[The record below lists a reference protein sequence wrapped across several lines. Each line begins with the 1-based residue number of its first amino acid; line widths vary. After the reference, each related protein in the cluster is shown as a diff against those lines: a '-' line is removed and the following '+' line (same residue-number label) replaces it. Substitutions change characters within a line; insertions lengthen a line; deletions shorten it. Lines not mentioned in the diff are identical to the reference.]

1 MQLPDLKGVR
11 NASENLQGVSVLT
24 PLVINER
31 LSNDLNCK
39 IYLKREDLQQV
50 RSFKIRGAFNKI
62 RSIDSDYLKNK
73 TLVCASAGNHAQG
86 FAYSCNKL
94 KIYGKIYMPVTT
106 PKQKI
111 ERVKIFG
118 GEYVEIILIG
128 DNFDD
133 AQYEAQKQNTD
144 KDLFVHAFDDVN
156 VIEGQGTIGLEI
168 LDQVD
173 KHFDYLI
180 VPVGGGGL
188 ISGIITVFKE
198 LSPKTKIIGVEAE
211 GAPAMSKSLKDGKII
226 KLDSI
231 DNFVDGVSIKK
242 IGKIPFDIC
251 KKYLDEIYNKIYS
264 DGRVWIHAHF
274 GSNDIDEIFSK
285 IRFMIIGC
293 DCKWVVVDHLH
304 MLVSATTEGDERRTI
319 DSIMTKLRSIVEE
332 TGAGMIL
339 VSHLR
344 RVEGNRGHENGV
356 TVGLNHLRGSQS
368 IAQLSDCVIALE
380 RNQQSD
386 DPIDSQTTHMRILKS
401 RYTGDV
407 GMAAHLLYDQ
417 DTGRLK
423 ELDAADFEDDGVEL

>member
-1 MQLPDLKGVR
+1 MQFTDLKGVR
-11 NASENLQGVSVLT
+11 NASEILQGISTLT

-62 RSIDSDYLKNK
+62 KSIDSAYLNNK

-94 KIYGKIYMPVTT
+94 KIYGKVYMPVTT

-144 KDLFVHAFDDVN
+144 KDLFIHAFDDIK

-173 KHFDYLI
+173 NHLDYLI
-180 VPVGGGGL
+180 VPIGGGGL

-198 LSPKTKIIGVEAE
+198 LSPRTKIIGVEAD
-211 GAPAMSKSLKDGKII
+211 GAPAMSKSIKEGKII
-226 KLDSI
+226 ELDSI

-242 IGKIPFDIC
+242 IGKIPFEIC
-251 KKYLDEIYNKIYS
+251 KNYLDKIFLVPEAKICQTILDLYNKDGIVVEPAGAIGISALELNSEMFMNKNVGVLICGGNNDFSRMAEIRERALFYS
-264 DGRVWIHAHF
+264 NLKHYFIVKFPQRAGALKEFVNNVVGI
-274 GSNDIDEIFSK
+274 NDDITFFEYAKKNNKENGTAIVGIELKFSK
-285 IRFMIIGC
+285 DFDDLIKKM
-293 DCKWVVVDHLH
+293 K
-304 MLVSATTEGDERRTI
+304 
-319 DSIMTKLRSIVEE
+319 
-332 TGAGMIL
+332 
-339 VSHLR
+339 
-344 RVEGNRGHENGV
+344 ENGFF
-356 TVGLNHLRGSQS
+356 GEYLNDNPE
-368 IAQLSDCVIALE
+368 ILSFI
-380 RNQQSD
+380 
-386 DPIDSQTTHMRILKS
+386 I
-401 RYTGDV
+401 
-407 GMAAHLLYDQ
+407 
-417 DTGRLK
+417 
-423 ELDAADFEDDGVEL
+423 

>member
-133 AQYEAQKQNTD
+133 AQYEAQKQNAD

-251 KKYLDEIYNKIYS
+251 KKYLDKILLVPEGKICQTILDLYNK
-264 DGRVWIHAHF
+264 DGIVVEPAGAIGISALELNKKMF
-274 GSNDIDEIFSK
+274 KDKNVGVLICGGSNDFTRMAEIRERALFYSNLKHYFIVKFPQRAGALKEFVNNVLGKNDDITFFEYVKKNNRENGTAIVGIELKFSK
-285 IRFMIIGC
+285 
-293 DCKWVVVDHLH
+293 DLND
-304 MLVSATTEGDERRTI
+304 LVKK
-319 DSIMTKLRSIVEE
+319 MK
-332 TGAGMIL
+332 
-339 VSHLR
+339 
-344 RVEGNRGHENGV
+344 ENGFF
-356 TVGLNHLRGSQS
+356 GEYLNEKPETLRFL
-368 IAQLSDCVIALE
+368 I
-380 RNQQSD
+380 
-386 DPIDSQTTHMRILKS
+386 
-401 RYTGDV
+401 
-407 GMAAHLLYDQ
+407 
-417 DTGRLK
+417 
-423 ELDAADFEDDGVEL
+423 

>member
-1 MQLPDLKGVR
+1 MQFTDLKGVR
-11 NASENLQGVSVLT
+11 NASEILQGISTLT

-62 RSIDSDYLKNK
+62 KSIDSAYLKNK

-94 KIYGKIYMPVTT
+94 KIYGKVYMPVTT

-144 KDLFVHAFDDVN
+144 KDLFIHAFDDIK

-173 KHFDYLI
+173 NHLDYLI
-180 VPVGGGGL
+180 VPIGGGGL

-198 LSPKTKIIGVEAE
+198 LSPRTKIIGVEAD
-211 GAPAMSKSLKDGKII
+211 GAPAMSKSIKEGKII
-226 KLDSI
+226 ELDSI

-242 IGKIPFDIC
+242 IGKIPFEIC
-251 KKYLDEIYNKIYS
+251 KNYLDKIFLVPEGKICQTILDLYNKDGIVVEPAGAIGISALELNSEMFMNKNVGVLICGGNNDFSRMAEIRERALFYS
-264 DGRVWIHAHF
+264 NLKHYFIVKFPQRAGALKEFVNNVVGI
-274 GSNDIDEIFSK
+274 NDDITFFEYAKKNNKENGTAIVGIELKFSK
-285 IRFMIIGC
+285 DFDDLIKKM
-293 DCKWVVVDHLH
+293 K
-304 MLVSATTEGDERRTI
+304 
-319 DSIMTKLRSIVEE
+319 
-332 TGAGMIL
+332 
-339 VSHLR
+339 
-344 RVEGNRGHENGV
+344 ENGFF
-356 TVGLNHLRGSQS
+356 GEYLNDNPE
-368 IAQLSDCVIALE
+368 ILSFI
-380 RNQQSD
+380 
-386 DPIDSQTTHMRILKS
+386 I
-401 RYTGDV
+401 
-407 GMAAHLLYDQ
+407 
-417 DTGRLK
+417 
-423 ELDAADFEDDGVEL
+423 

>member
-1 MQLPDLKGVR
+1 MQFTDLKGVR
-11 NASENLQGVSVLT
+11 NASEILQGISTLT

-62 RSIDSDYLKNK
+62 KSIDSAYLNNK

-94 KIYGKIYMPVTT
+94 KIYGKVYMPVTT

-144 KDLFVHAFDDVN
+144 KDLFIHAFDDIK

-173 KHFDYLI
+173 NHLDYLI
-180 VPVGGGGL
+180 VPIGGGGL

-198 LSPKTKIIGVEAE
+198 LSPRTKIIGVEAD
-211 GAPAMSKSLKDGKII
+211 GAPAMSKSIKEGKII
-226 KLDSI
+226 ELDSI

-242 IGKIPFDIC
+242 IGKIPFEIC
-251 KKYLDEIYNKIYS
+251 KNYLDKIFLVPEGKICQTILDLYNKDGIVVEPAGAIGISALELNSEMFMNKNVGVLICGGNNDFSRMAEIRERALIYS
-264 DGRVWIHAHF
+264 NLKHYFIVKFPQRAGALKEFVNNVVGI
-274 GSNDIDEIFSK
+274 NDDITFFEYVKKNNKENGTAIVGIELKFSK
-285 IRFMIIGC
+285 DFDDLIKKM
-293 DCKWVVVDHLH
+293 K
-304 MLVSATTEGDERRTI
+304 
-319 DSIMTKLRSIVEE
+319 
-332 TGAGMIL
+332 
-339 VSHLR
+339 
-344 RVEGNRGHENGV
+344 ENGFF
-356 TVGLNHLRGSQS
+356 GEYLNDNPE
-368 IAQLSDCVIALE
+368 ILSFI
-380 RNQQSD
+380 
-386 DPIDSQTTHMRILKS
+386 I
-401 RYTGDV
+401 
-407 GMAAHLLYDQ
+407 
-417 DTGRLK
+417 
-423 ELDAADFEDDGVEL
+423 

>member
-133 AQYEAQKQNTD
+133 AQYEAQKQNAD

-188 ISGIITVFKE
+188 VSGIITVFKE

-251 KKYLDEIYNKIYS
+251 KKYLDEILLVPEGKICQTILDLYNKDGIVVEPAGAIGISALELNNKMFKDKNVGVLICGGNNDFTRMAEIRERALFYS
-264 DGRVWIHAHF
+264 NLKHYFIVKFPQRAGALKEFVNNVL
-274 GSNDIDEIFSK
+274 GKNDDITFFEYVKKNNRENGTAIVGIELKFSK
-285 IRFMIIGC
+285 
-293 DCKWVVVDHLH
+293 DLND
-304 MLVSATTEGDERRTI
+304 LVKK
-319 DSIMTKLRSIVEE
+319 MK
-332 TGAGMIL
+332 
-339 VSHLR
+339 
-344 RVEGNRGHENGV
+344 ENGFF
-356 TVGLNHLRGSQS
+356 GEYLNEKPETLRFL
-368 IAQLSDCVIALE
+368 I
-380 RNQQSD
+380 
-386 DPIDSQTTHMRILKS
+386 
-401 RYTGDV
+401 
-407 GMAAHLLYDQ
+407 
-417 DTGRLK
+417 
-423 ELDAADFEDDGVEL
+423 

>member
-1 MQLPDLKGVR
+1 MQFTDLKGVR
-11 NASENLQGVSVLT
+11 NASEILQGISTLT

-62 RSIDSDYLKNK
+62 KSIDSAYLKNK

-94 KIYGKIYMPVTT
+94 KIYGKVYMPVTT

-133 AQYEAQKQNTD
+133 AQDEAQKQNTD
-144 KDLFVHAFDDVN
+144 KDLFIHAFDDIK

-173 KHFDYLI
+173 NHLDYLI
-180 VPVGGGGL
+180 VPIGGGGL

-198 LSPKTKIIGVEAE
+198 LSPRTKIIGVEAD
-211 GAPAMSKSLKDGKII
+211 GAPAMSKSIKEGKII
-226 KLDSI
+226 ELDSI

-242 IGKIPFDIC
+242 IGKIPFEIC
-251 KKYLDEIYNKIYS
+251 KNYLDKIFLVPEGKICQTILDLYNKDGIVVEPAGAIGISALELNSEMFMNKNVGVLICGGNNDFSRMAEIRERALFYS
-264 DGRVWIHAHF
+264 NLKHYFIVKFPQRAGALKEFVNNVVGI
-274 GSNDIDEIFSK
+274 NDDITFFEYAKKNNKENGTAIVGIELKFSK
-285 IRFMIIGC
+285 DFDDLIKKM
-293 DCKWVVVDHLH
+293 K
-304 MLVSATTEGDERRTI
+304 
-319 DSIMTKLRSIVEE
+319 
-332 TGAGMIL
+332 
-339 VSHLR
+339 
-344 RVEGNRGHENGV
+344 ENGFF
-356 TVGLNHLRGSQS
+356 GEYLNDNPE
-368 IAQLSDCVIALE
+368 ILSFI
-380 RNQQSD
+380 
-386 DPIDSQTTHMRILKS
+386 I
-401 RYTGDV
+401 
-407 GMAAHLLYDQ
+407 
-417 DTGRLK
+417 
-423 ELDAADFEDDGVEL
+423 

>member
-31 LSNDLNCK
+31 LSNDLNSK

-251 KKYLDEIYNKIYS
+251 KKYLDEILLVPEGKICQTILDLYNKDGIVVEPAGAIGISALELNNKMFKGKNVGVLICGGNNDFTRMAEIRERALFYS
-264 DGRVWIHAHF
+264 NLKHYFIVKFPQRAGALKEFVNNVL
-274 GSNDIDEIFSK
+274 GKNDDITFFEYVKKNNRENGTAIVGIELKFSK
-285 IRFMIIGC
+285 
-293 DCKWVVVDHLH
+293 DLND
-304 MLVSATTEGDERRTI
+304 LVKK
-319 DSIMTKLRSIVEE
+319 MK
-332 TGAGMIL
+332 
-339 VSHLR
+339 
-344 RVEGNRGHENGV
+344 ENGFF
-356 TVGLNHLRGSQS
+356 GEYLNEKPETLRFL
-368 IAQLSDCVIALE
+368 I
-380 RNQQSD
+380 
-386 DPIDSQTTHMRILKS
+386 
-401 RYTGDV
+401 
-407 GMAAHLLYDQ
+407 
-417 DTGRLK
+417 
-423 ELDAADFEDDGVEL
+423 

>member
-39 IYLKREDLQQV
+39 IYLKREDLQQI

-73 TLVCASAGNHAQG
+73 ILVCASAGNHAQG

-94 KIYGKIYMPVTT
+94 KIYGKVYMPVTT

-133 AQYEAQKQNTD
+133 AQYEAQNQNSD
-144 KDLFVHAFDDVN
+144 KDLFVHAFDDIN

-251 KKYLDEIYNKIYS
+251 KKSLDEILLVPEGKICQTILDLYNKDGIVVEPAGAIGISALELNNKMFKDKNVGVLICGGNNDFTRMAEIRERSLFYS
-264 DGRVWIHAHF
+264 NLKHYFIVKFPQRAGALKEFVNNVL
-274 GSNDIDEIFSK
+274 GKNDDITFFEYVKKNNRENGTAIVGIELKFSK
-285 IRFMIIGC
+285 
-293 DCKWVVVDHLH
+293 DLND
-304 MLVSATTEGDERRTI
+304 LVKK
-319 DSIMTKLRSIVEE
+319 MK
-332 TGAGMIL
+332 
-339 VSHLR
+339 
-344 RVEGNRGHENGV
+344 ENGFF
-356 TVGLNHLRGSQS
+356 GEYLNEKPETLRFL
-368 IAQLSDCVIALE
+368 I
-380 RNQQSD
+380 
-386 DPIDSQTTHMRILKS
+386 
-401 RYTGDV
+401 
-407 GMAAHLLYDQ
+407 
-417 DTGRLK
+417 
-423 ELDAADFEDDGVEL
+423 

>member
-62 RSIDSDYLKNK
+62 RSIDPHYLKNK

-251 KKYLDEIYNKIYS
+251 KKSLDEILLVPEGKICQTILDLYNKDGIVVEPAGAIGISALELNNKMFKDKNVGVLICGGNNDFTRMPEIRERALFYS
-264 DGRVWIHAHF
+264 NLKHYFIVKFPQRAGALKEFVNNVL
-274 GSNDIDEIFSK
+274 GKNDDITFFEYVKKNNRENGTAIVGIELKFSK
-285 IRFMIIGC
+285 
-293 DCKWVVVDHLH
+293 DLND
-304 MLVSATTEGDERRTI
+304 LVKK
-319 DSIMTKLRSIVEE
+319 MK
-332 TGAGMIL
+332 
-339 VSHLR
+339 
-344 RVEGNRGHENGV
+344 ENGFF
-356 TVGLNHLRGSQS
+356 GEYLNEKPETLRFL
-368 IAQLSDCVIALE
+368 I
-380 RNQQSD
+380 
-386 DPIDSQTTHMRILKS
+386 
-401 RYTGDV
+401 
-407 GMAAHLLYDQ
+407 
-417 DTGRLK
+417 
-423 ELDAADFEDDGVEL
+423 

>member
-1 MQLPDLKGVR
+1 MQFTDLKGVR
-11 NASENLQGVSVLT
+11 NASEILQGISTLT

-62 RSIDSDYLKNK
+62 KSIDSAYLNNK

-94 KIYGKIYMPVTT
+94 KIYGKVYMPVTT

-144 KDLFVHAFDDVN
+144 KDLFIHAFDDIK

-173 KHFDYLI
+173 NHLDYLI
-180 VPVGGGGL
+180 VPIGGGGL

-198 LSPKTKIIGVEAE
+198 LSPRTKIIGVEAD
-211 GAPAMSKSLKDGKII
+211 GAPAMSKSIKEGKII
-226 KLDSI
+226 ELDSI

-242 IGKIPFDIC
+242 IGKIPFEIC
-251 KKYLDEIYNKIYS
+251 KNYLDEIFLVPEGKICQTILDLYNKDGIVVEPAGAIGISALELNSEMFMNKNVGVLICGGNNDFSRMAEIRERALFYS
-264 DGRVWIHAHF
+264 NLKHYFIVKFPQRAGALKEFVNNVVGI
-274 GSNDIDEIFSK
+274 NDDITFFEYAKKNNKENGTAIVGIELKFSK
-285 IRFMIIGC
+285 DFDDLIKKM
-293 DCKWVVVDHLH
+293 K
-304 MLVSATTEGDERRTI
+304 
-319 DSIMTKLRSIVEE
+319 
-332 TGAGMIL
+332 
-339 VSHLR
+339 
-344 RVEGNRGHENGV
+344 ENGFF
-356 TVGLNHLRGSQS
+356 GEYLNDNPE
-368 IAQLSDCVIALE
+368 ILSFI
-380 RNQQSD
+380 
-386 DPIDSQTTHMRILKS
+386 I
-401 RYTGDV
+401 
-407 GMAAHLLYDQ
+407 
-417 DTGRLK
+417 
-423 ELDAADFEDDGVEL
+423 

>member
-62 RSIDSDYLKNK
+62 RSIDSDSLNNK

-144 KDLFVHAFDDVN
+144 KSLFVHAFDDVN

-226 KLDSI
+226 ELESI

-242 IGKIPFDIC
+242 IGKIPFEIC
-251 KKYLDEIYNKIYS
+251 KNYLDEILLVPEGKICQTILDLYNKDGIVVEPAGAIGISALELNNKMFKDKNVGVLICGGNNDFTRMAEIRERALFYS
-264 DGRVWIHAHF
+264 NLKHYFIVKFPQRAGALKEFVNNVL
-274 GSNDIDEIFSK
+274 GKNDDITFFEYVKKNNRENGTAIVGIELKFSK
-285 IRFMIIGC
+285 
-293 DCKWVVVDHLH
+293 DLND
-304 MLVSATTEGDERRTI
+304 LVKK
-319 DSIMTKLRSIVEE
+319 MK
-332 TGAGMIL
+332 
-339 VSHLR
+339 
-344 RVEGNRGHENGV
+344 ENGFF
-356 TVGLNHLRGSQS
+356 GEYLNEKPETLRFL
-368 IAQLSDCVIALE
+368 I
-380 RNQQSD
+380 
-386 DPIDSQTTHMRILKS
+386 
-401 RYTGDV
+401 
-407 GMAAHLLYDQ
+407 
-417 DTGRLK
+417 
-423 ELDAADFEDDGVEL
+423 

>member
-1 MQLPDLKGVR
+1 MQFTDLKGVR
-11 NASENLQGVSVLT
+11 NASEILQGISTLT

-62 RSIDSDYLKNK
+62 KSIDSAYLNNK

-94 KIYGKIYMPVTT
+94 KIYGKVYMPVTT

-144 KDLFVHAFDDVN
+144 KDLFIHAFDDIK

-173 KHFDYLI
+173 NHLDYLI
-180 VPVGGGGL
+180 VPIGGGGL

-198 LSPKTKIIGVEAE
+198 LSPRTKIIGVEAD
-211 GAPAMSKSLKDGKII
+211 GAPAMSKSIKEGKII
-226 KLDSI
+226 ELDSI

-242 IGKIPFDIC
+242 IGKIPFEIC
-251 KKYLDEIYNKIYS
+251 KNYLDEIFLVPEGKICQTILDLYNKDGIVVEPAGAIGISALELNSEMFMNKNVGVLICGGNNDFSRMAEIRERALFYS
-264 DGRVWIHAHF
+264 NLKHYFIVKFPQRAGALKEFVNNVVGI
-274 GSNDIDEIFSK
+274 NDDITFFEYAKKNNKENGTAIVGIELKFSK
-285 IRFMIIGC
+285 DFDDLIKKM
-293 DCKWVVVDHLH
+293 K
-304 MLVSATTEGDERRTI
+304 
-319 DSIMTKLRSIVEE
+319 
-332 TGAGMIL
+332 
-339 VSHLR
+339 
-344 RVEGNRGHENGV
+344 ENGFF
-356 TVGLNHLRGSQS
+356 GEYLNDNPEL
-368 IAQLSDCVIALE
+368 LSFI
-380 RNQQSD
+380 
-386 DPIDSQTTHMRILKS
+386 I
-401 RYTGDV
+401 
-407 GMAAHLLYDQ
+407 
-417 DTGRLK
+417 
-423 ELDAADFEDDGVEL
+423 

>member
-133 AQYEAQKQNTD
+133 AQYEAQKQNTN
-144 KDLFVHAFDDVN
+144 KSLFVHAFDDVN

-211 GAPAMSKSLKDGKII
+211 GAPAMSWSLKGGKII
-226 KLDSI
+226 ELDSI
-231 DNFVDGVSIKK
+231 NNFVDGVSIKK
-242 IGKIPFDIC
+242 IGKIPFEIC
-251 KKYLDEIYNKIYS
+251 KNSLDEILLVPEGKICQTILDLYNKDGIVVEPAGAIGISALELNNKMFKNKNVGVLICGGNNDFTRMAEIRERALFYS
-264 DGRVWIHAHF
+264 NLKHYFIVKFPQRAGALKEFVNNVL
-274 GSNDIDEIFSK
+274 GKNDDITFFEYVKKNNRENGTAIVGIELKFSK
-285 IRFMIIGC
+285 
-293 DCKWVVVDHLH
+293 DLND
-304 MLVSATTEGDERRTI
+304 LVKK
-319 DSIMTKLRSIVEE
+319 MK
-332 TGAGMIL
+332 
-339 VSHLR
+339 
-344 RVEGNRGHENGV
+344 ENGFF
-356 TVGLNHLRGSQS
+356 GEYLNEKPETLRFL
-368 IAQLSDCVIALE
+368 I
-380 RNQQSD
+380 
-386 DPIDSQTTHMRILKS
+386 
-401 RYTGDV
+401 
-407 GMAAHLLYDQ
+407 
-417 DTGRLK
+417 
-423 ELDAADFEDDGVEL
+423 

>member
-133 AQYEAQKQNTD
+133 AQYEAQKQNND

-251 KKYLDEIYNKIYS
+251 KKYLDEILLVPEGKICQTILDLYNKDGIVVEPAGAIGISALELNNKMFKDKNVGVLICGGNNDFTRMAEIRERALFYS
-264 DGRVWIHAHF
+264 NLKHYFIVKFPQRAGALKEFVNNVL
-274 GSNDIDEIFSK
+274 GKNDDITFFEYVKKNNRENGTAIVGIELKFSK
-285 IRFMIIGC
+285 
-293 DCKWVVVDHLH
+293 DLND
-304 MLVSATTEGDERRTI
+304 LVKK
-319 DSIMTKLRSIVEE
+319 MK
-332 TGAGMIL
+332 
-339 VSHLR
+339 
-344 RVEGNRGHENGV
+344 ENGFF
-356 TVGLNHLRGSQS
+356 GEYLNEKPETLRFL
-368 IAQLSDCVIALE
+368 I
-380 RNQQSD
+380 
-386 DPIDSQTTHMRILKS
+386 
-401 RYTGDV
+401 
-407 GMAAHLLYDQ
+407 
-417 DTGRLK
+417 
-423 ELDAADFEDDGVEL
+423 

>member
-118 GEYVEIILIG
+118 GEYVEIILTG

-251 KKYLDEIYNKIYS
+251 KKYLDEILLVPEGKICQTILDLYNKDGIVVEPAGAIGISALELNNKMFKDKNVGVLICGGNNDFTRMAEIRERALFYS
-264 DGRVWIHAHF
+264 NLKHYFIVKFPQRAGALKEFVNNVL
-274 GSNDIDEIFSK
+274 GKNDDITFFEYVKKNNRENGTAIVGIELKFSK
-285 IRFMIIGC
+285 
-293 DCKWVVVDHLH
+293 DLND
-304 MLVSATTEGDERRTI
+304 LVKK
-319 DSIMTKLRSIVEE
+319 MK
-332 TGAGMIL
+332 
-339 VSHLR
+339 
-344 RVEGNRGHENGV
+344 ENGFF
-356 TVGLNHLRGSQS
+356 GEYLNEKPETLRFL
-368 IAQLSDCVIALE
+368 I
-380 RNQQSD
+380 
-386 DPIDSQTTHMRILKS
+386 
-401 RYTGDV
+401 
-407 GMAAHLLYDQ
+407 
-417 DTGRLK
+417 
-423 ELDAADFEDDGVEL
+423 

>member
-1 MQLPDLKGVR
+1 MQFTDLKGVR
-11 NASENLQGVSVLT
+11 NASEILQGISTLT

-62 RSIDSDYLKNK
+62 KSIDSAYLNNK

-94 KIYGKIYMPVTT
+94 KIYGKVYMPVTT

-144 KDLFVHAFDDVN
+144 KDLFIHAFDDIK

-173 KHFDYLI
+173 KHLDYLI
-180 VPVGGGGL
+180 VPIGGGGL
-188 ISGIITVFKE
+188 ISGIITVFNE
-198 LSPKTKIIGVEAE
+198 LSPRTKIIGVEAG
-211 GAPAMSKSLKDGKII
+211 GAPAMSKSIKEGKII
-226 KLDSI
+226 ELDSI

-242 IGKIPFDIC
+242 IGKIPFEIC
-251 KKYLDEIYNKIYS
+251 KNYLDEIFLVPEGKICQTILDLYNKDGIVVEPAGAIGISALELNSEMFMNKNVGVLICGGNNDFSRMAEIRERALFYS
-264 DGRVWIHAHF
+264 NLKHYFIVKFPQRAGALKEFVNNVVGI
-274 GSNDIDEIFSK
+274 NDDITFFEYAKKNNKENGTAIVGIELKFSK
-285 IRFMIIGC
+285 DFDDLIKKM
-293 DCKWVVVDHLH
+293 K
-304 MLVSATTEGDERRTI
+304 
-319 DSIMTKLRSIVEE
+319 
-332 TGAGMIL
+332 
-339 VSHLR
+339 
-344 RVEGNRGHENGV
+344 ENGFF
-356 TVGLNHLRGSQS
+356 GEYLNDNPEL
-368 IAQLSDCVIALE
+368 LSFI
-380 RNQQSD
+380 
-386 DPIDSQTTHMRILKS
+386 I
-401 RYTGDV
+401 
-407 GMAAHLLYDQ
+407 
-417 DTGRLK
+417 
-423 ELDAADFEDDGVEL
+423 

>member
-1 MQLPDLKGVR
+1 MQFTDLKGVR
-11 NASENLQGVSVLT
+11 NASEILQGISTLT

-62 RSIDSDYLKNK
+62 KSIDSAYLNNK

-94 KIYGKIYMPVTT
+94 KIYGKVYMPVTT

-144 KDLFVHAFDDVN
+144 KDLFIHAFDDIK

-173 KHFDYLI
+173 NHLDYLI
-180 VPVGGGGL
+180 VPIGGGGL

-198 LSPKTKIIGVEAE
+198 LSPRTKIIGVEAD
-211 GAPAMSKSLKDGKII
+211 GAPAMSKSIKEGKII
-226 KLDSI
+226 ELDSI

-242 IGKIPFDIC
+242 IGKIPFEIC
-251 KKYLDEIYNKIYS
+251 KNYLDKIFLVPEGKICQTILDLYNKDGIVVEPAGAIGISALELNSEMFMNKNVGVLICGGNNDFSRMAEIRERALFYS
-264 DGRVWIHAHF
+264 NLKHYFIVKFPQRAGALKEFVNNVVGI
-274 GSNDIDEIFSK
+274 NDDITFFEYAKKNNKENGTAIVGIELKFSK
-285 IRFMIIGC
+285 DFDDLIKKM
-293 DCKWVVVDHLH
+293 K
-304 MLVSATTEGDERRTI
+304 
-319 DSIMTKLRSIVEE
+319 
-332 TGAGMIL
+332 
-339 VSHLR
+339 
-344 RVEGNRGHENGV
+344 ENGFF
-356 TVGLNHLRGSQS
+356 GEYLNDNPE
-368 IAQLSDCVIALE
+368 ILSFLI
-380 RNQQSD
+380 
-386 DPIDSQTTHMRILKS
+386 
-401 RYTGDV
+401 
-407 GMAAHLLYDQ
+407 
-417 DTGRLK
+417 
-423 ELDAADFEDDGVEL
+423 

>member
-1 MQLPDLKGVR
+1 MQIPDLKGVR

-133 AQYEAQKQNTD
+133 AQYEAQKQNND

-251 KKYLDEIYNKIYS
+251 KKYLDEILLVPEGKICQTILDLYNKDGIVVEPAGAIGISALELNNKMFKGKNVGVLICGGNNDFTRMAEIRERALFYS
-264 DGRVWIHAHF
+264 NLKHYFIVKFPQRAGALKEFVNNVL
-274 GSNDIDEIFSK
+274 GKNDDITFFEYVKKNNRENGTAIVGIELKFSK
-285 IRFMIIGC
+285 
-293 DCKWVVVDHLH
+293 DLND
-304 MLVSATTEGDERRTI
+304 LVKK
-319 DSIMTKLRSIVEE
+319 MK
-332 TGAGMIL
+332 
-339 VSHLR
+339 
-344 RVEGNRGHENGV
+344 ENGFF
-356 TVGLNHLRGSQS
+356 GEYLNEKPETLRFL
-368 IAQLSDCVIALE
+368 I
-380 RNQQSD
+380 
-386 DPIDSQTTHMRILKS
+386 
-401 RYTGDV
+401 
-407 GMAAHLLYDQ
+407 
-417 DTGRLK
+417 
-423 ELDAADFEDDGVEL
+423 

>member
-1 MQLPDLKGVR
+1 MQFTDLKGVR
-11 NASENLQGVSVLT
+11 NASEILQGISTLT

-62 RSIDSDYLKNK
+62 KSIDSAYLNNK

-94 KIYGKIYMPVTT
+94 KIYGKVYMPVTT

-144 KDLFVHAFDDVN
+144 KDLFIHAFDDIK

-173 KHFDYLI
+173 NHLDYLI
-180 VPVGGGGL
+180 VPIGGGGL

-198 LSPKTKIIGVEAE
+198 LSPRTKIIGVEAD
-211 GAPAMSKSLKDGKII
+211 GAPAMSKSIKEGKII
-226 KLDSI
+226 ELDSI

-242 IGKIPFDIC
+242 IGKIPFEIC
-251 KKYLDEIYNKIYS
+251 KNYLDKIFLVPEGKICQTILDLYNKDGIVVEPAGAIGISALELNSEMFMNKNVGVLICGGNNDFSRMAEIRERALFYS
-264 DGRVWIHAHF
+264 NLKHYFIVKFPQRAGALKEFVNNVVGI
-274 GSNDIDEIFSK
+274 NDDITFFEYAKKNNKENGTAIVGIELKFSK
-285 IRFMIIGC
+285 DFDDLIKKM
-293 DCKWVVVDHLH
+293 K
-304 MLVSATTEGDERRTI
+304 
-319 DSIMTKLRSIVEE
+319 
-332 TGAGMIL
+332 
-339 VSHLR
+339 
-344 RVEGNRGHENGV
+344 ENGFF
-356 TVGLNHLRGSQS
+356 GEYLNDNPEL
-368 IAQLSDCVIALE
+368 LSFI
-380 RNQQSD
+380 
-386 DPIDSQTTHMRILKS
+386 I
-401 RYTGDV
+401 
-407 GMAAHLLYDQ
+407 
-417 DTGRLK
+417 
-423 ELDAADFEDDGVEL
+423 

>member
-1 MQLPDLKGVR
+1 MQIPDLKGVR

-62 RSIDSDYLKNK
+62 RSIASDYLKNK

-173 KHFDYLI
+173 KSFDYLI

-251 KKYLDEIYNKIYS
+251 KKYLDEILLVPEGKICQTILDLYNKDGIVVEPAGAIGISALELNNKMFKGKNVGVLICGGNNDFTRMAEIRERALFYS
-264 DGRVWIHAHF
+264 NLKHYFIVKFPQRAGALKEFVNNVL
-274 GSNDIDEIFSK
+274 GKNDDITFFEYVKKNNRENGTAIVGIELKFSK
-285 IRFMIIGC
+285 
-293 DCKWVVVDHLH
+293 DLND
-304 MLVSATTEGDERRTI
+304 LVKK
-319 DSIMTKLRSIVEE
+319 MK
-332 TGAGMIL
+332 
-339 VSHLR
+339 
-344 RVEGNRGHENGV
+344 ENGFF
-356 TVGLNHLRGSQS
+356 GEYLNEKPETLRFL
-368 IAQLSDCVIALE
+368 I
-380 RNQQSD
+380 
-386 DPIDSQTTHMRILKS
+386 
-401 RYTGDV
+401 
-407 GMAAHLLYDQ
+407 
-417 DTGRLK
+417 
-423 ELDAADFEDDGVEL
+423 

>member
-1 MQLPDLKGVR
+1 MQIPDLKGVR

-133 AQYEAQKQNTD
+133 AQYEAQKQNND

-251 KKYLDEIYNKIYS
+251 KNHLDEILLVPEGKICQTILDLYNKDGIVVEPAGAIGISALELNNKMFKGKNVGVLICGGNNDFTRMAEIRERALFYS
-264 DGRVWIHAHF
+264 NLKHYFIVKFPQRAGALKEFVNNVL
-274 GSNDIDEIFSK
+274 GKNDDITFFEYVKKNNRENGTAIVGIELKFSK
-285 IRFMIIGC
+285 
-293 DCKWVVVDHLH
+293 DLND
-304 MLVSATTEGDERRTI
+304 LVKK
-319 DSIMTKLRSIVEE
+319 MK
-332 TGAGMIL
+332 
-339 VSHLR
+339 
-344 RVEGNRGHENGV
+344 ENGFF
-356 TVGLNHLRGSQS
+356 GEYLNEKPETLRFL
-368 IAQLSDCVIALE
+368 I
-380 RNQQSD
+380 
-386 DPIDSQTTHMRILKS
+386 
-401 RYTGDV
+401 
-407 GMAAHLLYDQ
+407 
-417 DTGRLK
+417 
-423 ELDAADFEDDGVEL
+423 

>member
-62 RSIDSDYLKNK
+62 RSIDSGYLENK

-180 VPVGGGGL
+180 VPIGGGGL

-251 KKYLDEIYNKIYS
+251 KKYLDEILLVPEGKICQTILDLYNKDGIVVEPAGAIGLSALELNNKMFKDKNVGVLICGGNNDFTRMAEIRERALIYS
-264 DGRVWIHAHF
+264 NLKHYFIVKFPQRAGALKEFVNNVL
-274 GSNDIDEIFSK
+274 GKNDDITFFEYVKKNNRENGTAIVGIELKFSK
-285 IRFMIIGC
+285 
-293 DCKWVVVDHLH
+293 DLND
-304 MLVSATTEGDERRTI
+304 LVKK
-319 DSIMTKLRSIVEE
+319 MK
-332 TGAGMIL
+332 
-339 VSHLR
+339 
-344 RVEGNRGHENGV
+344 ENGFF
-356 TVGLNHLRGSQS
+356 GEYLNEKPETLRFL
-368 IAQLSDCVIALE
+368 I
-380 RNQQSD
+380 
-386 DPIDSQTTHMRILKS
+386 
-401 RYTGDV
+401 
-407 GMAAHLLYDQ
+407 
-417 DTGRLK
+417 
-423 ELDAADFEDDGVEL
+423 

>member
-1 MQLPDLKGVR
+1 MQFTDLKGVR
-11 NASENLQGVSVLT
+11 NASEILQGISTLT

-62 RSIDSDYLKNK
+62 KSIDSAYLNNK

-94 KIYGKIYMPVTT
+94 KIYGKVYMPVTT

-144 KDLFVHAFDDVN
+144 KDLFIHAFDDIK

-173 KHFDYLI
+173 NHLDYLI
-180 VPVGGGGL
+180 VPIGGGGL
-188 ISGIITVFKE
+188 ISGIITVFNE
-198 LSPKTKIIGVEAE
+198 LSPRTKIIGVEAG
-211 GAPAMSKSLKDGKII
+211 GAPAMSKSIKEGKII
-226 KLDSI
+226 ELDSI

-242 IGKIPFDIC
+242 IGKIPFEIC
-251 KKYLDEIYNKIYS
+251 KNYLDKIFLVPEGKICQTILDLYNKDGIVVEPAGAIGISALELNSEMFMNKNVGVLICGGNNDFSRMAEIRERALFYS
-264 DGRVWIHAHF
+264 NLKHYFIVKFPQRAGALKEFVNNVVGI
-274 GSNDIDEIFSK
+274 NDDITFFEYAKKNNKENGTAIVGIELKFSK
-285 IRFMIIGC
+285 DFDDLIKKM
-293 DCKWVVVDHLH
+293 K
-304 MLVSATTEGDERRTI
+304 
-319 DSIMTKLRSIVEE
+319 
-332 TGAGMIL
+332 
-339 VSHLR
+339 
-344 RVEGNRGHENGV
+344 ENGFF
-356 TVGLNHLRGSQS
+356 GEYLNDNPE
-368 IAQLSDCVIALE
+368 ILSFLI
-380 RNQQSD
+380 
-386 DPIDSQTTHMRILKS
+386 
-401 RYTGDV
+401 
-407 GMAAHLLYDQ
+407 
-417 DTGRLK
+417 
-423 ELDAADFEDDGVEL
+423 

>member
-251 KKYLDEIYNKIYS
+251 KRYLDEILLVPEGKICQTILDLYNKDGIVVEPAGAIGISALELNNKMFKGKNVGVLICGGNNDFTRMAEIRERALFYS
-264 DGRVWIHAHF
+264 NLKHYFIVKFPQRAGALKEFVNNVL
-274 GSNDIDEIFSK
+274 GKNDDITFFEYVKKNNRENGTAIVGIELKFSK
-285 IRFMIIGC
+285 
-293 DCKWVVVDHLH
+293 DLND
-304 MLVSATTEGDERRTI
+304 LVKK
-319 DSIMTKLRSIVEE
+319 MK
-332 TGAGMIL
+332 
-339 VSHLR
+339 
-344 RVEGNRGHENGV
+344 ENGFF
-356 TVGLNHLRGSQS
+356 GEYLNEKPETLRFL
-368 IAQLSDCVIALE
+368 I
-380 RNQQSD
+380 
-386 DPIDSQTTHMRILKS
+386 
-401 RYTGDV
+401 
-407 GMAAHLLYDQ
+407 
-417 DTGRLK
+417 
-423 ELDAADFEDDGVEL
+423 

>member
-251 KKYLDEIYNKIYS
+251 KKYLDEILLVPEGKICQTILDLYNKDGIVVEPAGAIGISALELNNKMFEGKNVGVLICGGNNDFTRMAEIRERALFYS
-264 DGRVWIHAHF
+264 NLKHYFIVKFPQRAGALKEFVNNVL
-274 GSNDIDEIFSK
+274 GKNDDITFFEYVKKNNRENGTAIVGIELKFSK
-285 IRFMIIGC
+285 
-293 DCKWVVVDHLH
+293 DLND
-304 MLVSATTEGDERRTI
+304 LVKK
-319 DSIMTKLRSIVEE
+319 MK
-332 TGAGMIL
+332 
-339 VSHLR
+339 
-344 RVEGNRGHENGV
+344 ENGFF
-356 TVGLNHLRGSQS
+356 GEYLNEKPETLRFL
-368 IAQLSDCVIALE
+368 I
-380 RNQQSD
+380 
-386 DPIDSQTTHMRILKS
+386 
-401 RYTGDV
+401 
-407 GMAAHLLYDQ
+407 
-417 DTGRLK
+417 
-423 ELDAADFEDDGVEL
+423 

>member
-226 KLDSI
+226 KLNSI

-251 KKYLDEIYNKIYS
+251 KKYLDEILLVPEGKICQTILDLYNKDGIVVEPAGAIGISALELNNKMFKDKNVGVLICGGNNDFTRMAEIRERALFYS
-264 DGRVWIHAHF
+264 NLKHYFIVKFPQRAGALKEFVNNVL
-274 GSNDIDEIFSK
+274 GKNDDITFFEYVKKNNRENGTAIVGIELKFSK
-285 IRFMIIGC
+285 DLNDLLKKMKESGFFGEYLNEKPETLRFLI
-293 DCKWVVVDHLH
+293 
-304 MLVSATTEGDERRTI
+304 
-319 DSIMTKLRSIVEE
+319 
-332 TGAGMIL
+332 
-339 VSHLR
+339 
-344 RVEGNRGHENGV
+344 
-356 TVGLNHLRGSQS
+356 
-368 IAQLSDCVIALE
+368 
-380 RNQQSD
+380 
-386 DPIDSQTTHMRILKS
+386 
-401 RYTGDV
+401 
-407 GMAAHLLYDQ
+407 
-417 DTGRLK
+417 
-423 ELDAADFEDDGVEL
+423 

>member
-62 RSIDSDYLKNK
+62 RSIDSGYLKNQ

-251 KKYLDEIYNKIYS
+251 KKYLDEILLVPEGKICQTILDLYNKDGIVVEPAGAIGISALELNNKIFKGKNVGVLICGGNNDFTRMAEIRERALFYS
-264 DGRVWIHAHF
+264 NLKHYFIVKFPQRAGALKEFVNNVL
-274 GSNDIDEIFSK
+274 GKNDDITFFEYVKKNNRENGTAIVGIELKFSK
-285 IRFMIIGC
+285 
-293 DCKWVVVDHLH
+293 DLND
-304 MLVSATTEGDERRTI
+304 LVKK
-319 DSIMTKLRSIVEE
+319 MK
-332 TGAGMIL
+332 
-339 VSHLR
+339 
-344 RVEGNRGHENGV
+344 ENGFF
-356 TVGLNHLRGSQS
+356 GEYLNEKPETLRFL
-368 IAQLSDCVIALE
+368 I
-380 RNQQSD
+380 
-386 DPIDSQTTHMRILKS
+386 
-401 RYTGDV
+401 
-407 GMAAHLLYDQ
+407 
-417 DTGRLK
+417 
-423 ELDAADFEDDGVEL
+423 

>member
-1 MQLPDLKGVR
+1 MQFTDLKGVR
-11 NASENLQGVSVLT
+11 NASEILQGISTLT

-62 RSIDSDYLKNK
+62 KSIDSAYLNNK

-94 KIYGKIYMPVTT
+94 KIYGKVYMPVTT

-144 KDLFVHAFDDVN
+144 KDLFIHAFDDIK

-173 KHFDYLI
+173 NHLDYLI
-180 VPVGGGGL
+180 VPIGGGGL

-198 LSPKTKIIGVEAE
+198 LSPRTKIIGVEAD
-211 GAPAMSKSLKDGKII
+211 GAPAMSKSIKEGKII
-226 KLDSI
+226 ELDSI

-242 IGKIPFDIC
+242 IGKIPFEIC
-251 KKYLDEIYNKIYS
+251 KNYLDKIFLVPEGKICQTILDLYNKDGIVVEPAGAIGISALELNSEMFMNKNVGVLICGGNNDFSRMAEIRERALFYS
-264 DGRVWIHAHF
+264 NLKHYFIVKFPQRAGALKEFVNNVVGI
-274 GSNDIDEIFSK
+274 NDDITFFEYAKKNNKENGTAIVGIELKFSK
-285 IRFMIIGC
+285 DFDDLIKKM
-293 DCKWVVVDHLH
+293 K
-304 MLVSATTEGDERRTI
+304 
-319 DSIMTKLRSIVEE
+319 
-332 TGAGMIL
+332 
-339 VSHLR
+339 
-344 RVEGNRGHENGV
+344 ENGFF
-356 TVGLNHLRGSQS
+356 GEYLNDNPE
-368 IAQLSDCVIALE
+368 ILSFI
-380 RNQQSD
+380 
-386 DPIDSQTTHMRILKS
+386 I
-401 RYTGDV
+401 
-407 GMAAHLLYDQ
+407 
-417 DTGRLK
+417 
-423 ELDAADFEDDGVEL
+423 